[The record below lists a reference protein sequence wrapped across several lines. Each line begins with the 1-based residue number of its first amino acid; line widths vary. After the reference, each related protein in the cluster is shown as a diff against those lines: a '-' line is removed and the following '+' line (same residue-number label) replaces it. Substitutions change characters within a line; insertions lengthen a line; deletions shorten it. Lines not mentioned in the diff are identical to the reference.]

1 MTASGD
7 SIQTYRDENSNRI
20 WILKVNSRESAL
32 FPSVAFL
39 FPFFFVVSKKE
50 ELYEY
55 KIIWKFGISS
65 NLGKASSSLYQNL
78 SLKIVVSYCFLN
90 VY

>member
-7 SIQTYRDENSNRI
+7 SIQTYCDEDSNRI
-20 WILKVNSRESAL
+20 WILKVNSRESA
-32 FPSVAFL
+32 FFSSVAFL